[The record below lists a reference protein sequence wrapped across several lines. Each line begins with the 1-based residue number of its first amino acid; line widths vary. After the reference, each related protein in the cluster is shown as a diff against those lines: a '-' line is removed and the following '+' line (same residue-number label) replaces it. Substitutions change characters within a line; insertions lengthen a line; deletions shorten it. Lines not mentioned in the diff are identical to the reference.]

1 MGILKDLY
9 NPTIDGVVYTGLFNA
24 VMQKYNYTPSYFTAI
39 VASLVDGYTYNA
51 HGDALL
57 RPVFE
62 ACKTTP
68 AVMKSAY
75 DALYY
80 VLATHESD
88 LKRYNDLA
96 ETNLK
101 GLVITETIRN
111 EYGQDV
117 TQKSYGADI
126 LQKAFGQDA
135 TTHSYGEDE
144 TTTNYGAV
152 VVSVENAPRQN
163 TTVESKAPYDT
174 NTFADRAKSE
184 TNTEEFTDETTTGT
198 HADTETRAPHI
209 DTDTRSA
216 RNDTETRSARTDTD
230 TRNSHT
236 DNTSRSTILSM
247 SARDFYEIE
256 KMLIGCN
263 FYEEIASSILSAVCM
278 SIY

>member
-9 NPTIDGVVYTGLFNA
+9 NPTIDGVEYTGLFNA
-24 VMQKYNYTPSYFTAI
+24 VMQKYNYVPSYLSAI

-51 HGDALL
+51 HGEALL
-57 RPVFE
+57 RPIYE

-68 AVMKSAY
+68 TVMKSAY

-88 LKRYNDLA
+88 LQRYNNLA
-96 ETNLK
+96 DTNLK
-101 GLVITETIRN
+101 GLVITETIRD
-111 EYGQDV
+111 EYGQAI

-135 TTHSYGEDE
+135 TTHSYGQDE
-144 TTTNYGAV
+144 TSTSYG
-152 VVSVENAPRQN
+152 SVIVTIENAPRQN

-174 NTFADRAKSE
+174 NTYADRAKSV
-184 TNTEEFTDETTTGT
+184 TDTATFTDETTTGT
-198 HADTETRAPHI
+198 HTDTETRTAHT

-216 RNDTETRSARTDTD
+216 RTDTETRTARTDTD
-230 TRNSHT
+230 TTGAHT
-236 DNTSRSTILSM
+236 DNKTRSSVLSM
-247 SARDFYEIE
+247 SARDFYELE

>member
-9 NPTIDGVVYTGLFNA
+9 NPTIDSVEYTGLFNA
-24 VMQKYNYTPSYFTAI
+24 VMQKYNYVPSYLSAI
-39 VASLVDGYTYNA
+39 VASLVDGYTYNT
-51 HGDALL
+51 HGNAIL
-57 RPVFE
+57 RPVYE
-62 ACKTTP
+62 ACKTNPDT
-68 AVMKSAY
+68 MKSAY

-126 LQKAFGQDA
+126 LQKSFGNDVVSTA
-135 TTHSYGEDE
+135 YGQ
-144 TTTNYGAV
+144 V
-152 VVSVENAPRQN
+152 VVEVENAPREN
-163 TTVESKAPYDT
+163 TTVNQKAPYDT
-174 NTFADRAKSE
+174 NTYADREKSVS
-184 TNTEEFTDETTTGT
+184 NTATFTDKTTSGT
-198 HADTETRAPHI
+198 HTDTETHNAHSDTETR
-209 DTDTRSA
+209 
-216 RNDTETRSARTDTD
+216 NARTDTD

-236 DNTSRSTILSM
+236 DNITRSTILSM
-247 SARDFYEIE
+247 SARDFYELE

-263 FYEEIASSILSAVCM
+263 FYEEISKSILSAVCM
-278 SIY
+278 CIY

>member
-9 NPTIDGVVYTGLFNA
+9 NPTIDGVEYTGLFSA
-24 VMQKYNYTPSYFTAI
+24 VMQKYNYTPSYLSAI
-39 VASLVDGYTYNA
+39 VASLVDGYAYNA

-57 RPVFE
+57 RPIYE
-62 ACKTTP
+62 ACKTS
-68 AVMKSAY
+68 ADAMKGAY

-126 LQKAFGQDA
+126 LQKSFGNDITQ
-135 TTHSYGEDE
+135 TSYGQ
-144 TTTNYGAV
+144 V

-163 TTVESKAPYDT
+163 TTENLKAPYDT
-174 NTFADRAKSE
+174 NTYADRDKSIS
-184 TNTEEFTDETTTGT
+184 TTTTFTDTTTSGT
-198 HADTETRAPHI
+198 HTDTETRNAH
-209 DTDTRSA
+209 S
-216 RNDTETRSARTDTD
+216 DTETRSARADTD
-230 TRNSHT
+230 TRNAHT
-236 DNTSRSTILSM
+236 DNTTRSTILSM
-247 SARDFYEIE
+247 SARDFYELE

-263 FYEEIASSILSAVCM
+263 FYEEITKSILSAVCLCV
-278 SIY
+278 Y